1 MSAPANAQ
9 EAKGEAGILRVAVL
23 GSGPSGSALACML
36 ARQGAEVTIFEHGR
50 RPELVVGESLVPAVI
65 PILRRLGIEE
75 EIAAIGLMKPGASFV
90 WSPTDRF
97 SFTFARFAPAV
108 PPYAYN
114 VPRPRFD
121 EVLLA
126 KAIASGAQVVRT
138 RARVERASRNTGT
151 EIGLTAESLTAA
163 SHWRGRQPD
172 LIVDATGRSRLVAR
186 MLDIPTQIGPRD
198 DLAHF
203 AHFEG
208 FRWEEAPGQVV
219 ILRLKAG
226 WSWCIP
232 LRDKLSI
239 GIVVG
244 RKEADRLGAT
254 PEERLKTAIALEPAL
269 TKLAGKARRVSPV
282 ATYSN
287 YQLISQRGYG
297 PGWVMVGDALGFV
310 DPMLSPGVSLALLS
324 AELLAEALTPLI
336 RRRSTIEMNSATARY
351 TTVQIANINAWSKL
365 VAYFYD
371 GRMAAMQRA
380 GREWMGGG
388 SSFLKIAAHNHIERQ
403 VALQASGV
411 GVTSRYSSGLLRFM
425 GRYGLRGVVPADL
438 AIQ

>member
-1 MSAPANAQ
+1 
-9 EAKGEAGILRVAVL
+9 
-23 GSGPSGSALACML
+23 ML
-36 ARQGAEVTIFEHGR
+36 ARQGAEVTLFEHGR

-65 PILRRLGIEE
+65 PMLRRLGIEK
-75 EIAAIGLMKPGASFV
+75 EIAAIGLLKPGASFV

-126 KAIASGAQVVRT
+126 NAVASGARVVRT

-151 EIGLTAESLTAA
+151 EIRLAAETLTAA
-163 SHWRGRQPD
+163 PHCCGRQPD

-186 MLDIPTQIGPRD
+186 MLDISTQIGPRD

-219 ILRLKAG
+219 ISRLEAG

-232 LRDKLSI
+232 LPDKLSI
-239 GIVVG
+239 GIVVR
-244 RKEADRLGAT
+244 RKDADRLGAT
-254 PEERLKTAIALEPAL
+254 PEERLKNAIALEPAL
-269 TKLAGKARRVSPV
+269 STLAGEARRVTPV

-297 PGWVMVGDALGFV
+297 PGWVMAGDALGFV
-310 DPMLSPGVSLALLS
+310 DPMLSREYLWHCYPQNCS
-324 AELLAEALTPLI
+324 
-336 RRRSTIEMNSATARY
+336 
-351 TTVQIANINAWSKL
+351 
-365 VAYFYD
+365 
-371 GRMAAMQRA
+371 QR
-380 GREWMGGG
+380 
-388 SSFLKIAAHNHIERQ
+388 H
-403 VALQASGV
+403 
-411 GVTSRYSSGLLRFM
+411 
-425 GRYGLRGVVPADL
+425 
-438 AIQ
+438 

>member
-1 MSAPANAQ
+1 MSALANEQ
-9 EAKGEAGILRVAVL
+9 EAKGEASVLRVAIL

-36 ARQGAEVTIFEHGR
+36 ARQGAEVTLFEHGR

-65 PILRRLGIEE
+65 PMLRRLGIEN
-75 EIAAIGLMKPGASFV
+75 EIAAIGLLKPGASFV

-126 KAIASGAQVVRT
+126 NAVASGARVVRT

-151 EIGLTAESLTAA
+151 ELRLAAETLTAA
-163 SHWRGRQPD
+163 SHLRGRQPD

-186 MLDIPTQIGPRD
+186 MLDIPTEVGPRD

-219 ILRLKAG
+219 ISRLKAG
-226 WSWCIP
+226 WNWCIP

-244 RKEADRLGAT
+244 RKDADRLGAT
-254 PEERLKTAIALEPAL
+254 PEERLKVAIALEPAL
-269 TKLAGKARRVSPV
+269 TTLAGEARRVTPV

-297 PGWVMVGDALGFV
+297 PGWVMLGDALGFV

-336 RRRSTIEMNSATARY
+336 RRRSPVELGSALARY
-351 TTVQIANINAWSKL
+351 TALQIANINAWSKL

-380 GREWMGGG
+380 GRDWVEAGPN
-388 SSFLKIAAHNHIERQ
+388 FLKVAAHDHIERQ

>member
-1 MSAPANAQ
+1 MSAPEN
-9 EAKGEAGILRVAVL
+9 EPTTKGEASVLRVAIL
-23 GSGPSGSALACML
+23 GSGPSGSALACLL
-36 ARQGAEVTIFEHGR
+36 ARQGAEVTLFEHGR

-65 PILRRLGIEE
+65 PMLRRLRVEE
-75 EIAAIGLMKPGASFV
+75 EIAAIGLLKPGASFV

-126 KAIASGAQVVRT
+126 NAVASGARVVRT

-151 EIGLTAESLTAA
+151 EIKLTAETLAAA
-163 SHWRGRQPD
+163 SHWRGWQPD

-186 MLDIPTQIGPRD
+186 MLDIPTEIGLRD

-219 ILRLKAG
+219 ISRLKAG

-239 GIVVG
+239 GIVMG
-244 RKEADRLGAT
+244 RRDADRLGAT
-254 PEERLKTAIALEPAL
+254 PEKRLKNAIAW
-269 TKLAGKARRVSPV
+269 
-282 ATYSN
+282 N
-287 YQLISQRGYG
+287 
-297 PGWVMVGDALGFV
+297 
-310 DPMLSPGVSLALLS
+310 
-324 AELLAEALTPLI
+324 
-336 RRRSTIEMNSATARY
+336 
-351 TTVQIANINAWSKL
+351 
-365 VAYFYD
+365 
-371 GRMAAMQRA
+371 
-380 GREWMGGG
+380 
-388 SSFLKIAAHNHIERQ
+388 
-403 VALQASGV
+403 
-411 GVTSRYSSGLLRFM
+411 LR
-425 GRYGLRGVVPADL
+425 
-438 AIQ
+438 

>member
-1 MSAPANAQ
+1 MSAPANEQ
-9 EAKGEAGILRVAVL
+9 ETKGEASVLRVAIL

-36 ARQGAEVTIFEHGR
+36 ARQGAEVTLFEHGR

-65 PILRRLGIEE
+65 PMLRRLGIEK
-75 EIAAIGLMKPGASFV
+75 EIAAIGLLKPGASFV

-126 KAIASGAQVVRT
+126 NAVASGARVVRT

-151 EIGLTAESLTAA
+151 ELRLAAETLAAA

-219 ILRLKAG
+219 ISRLEAG

-232 LRDKLSI
+232 LPDKLSI
-239 GIVVG
+239 GIVVR
-244 RKEADRLGAT
+244 RKDADRLGAT
-254 PEERLKTAIALEPAL
+254 PEERLRNAIALEPAL
-269 TKLAGKARRVSPV
+269 TALAGEARRVTSV

-297 PGWVMVGDALGFV
+297 PGWVMAGDALGFV

-324 AELLAEALTPLI
+324 AELLAQALTPLI
-336 RRRSTIEMNSATARY
+336 RRRSPVELGTAMARY
-351 TTVQIANINAWSKL
+351 TALQMANIYAWSKL

-380 GREWMGGG
+380 GREWVEAGPN
-388 SSFLKIAAHNHIERQ
+388 FLKVAAHDHIERQ

-411 GVTSRYSSGLLRFM
+411 GVTSLYSSGLLRFM
-425 GRYGLRGVVPADL
+425 GRYGLRGVVPAEL